1 MLIKET
7 CKEQEER
14 IRRASPYGQ
23 LKSWKL
29 FRFMV
34 KSNDDVRQEQFAMQ
48 LISEISQIFKI
59 KKLPLWLK
67 TYEIL
72 ATGPNCGLIDYI
84 NDAMSLDE
92 IHKKTDNQSLY
103 DFFVQSFGK
112 GKKRSK
118 SFKRAQK
125 AFLYSLAAYSLV
137 CYILQIKDR
146 HNQNI
151 MIDSEGHIIH
161 IDYGFLLS
169 NAPGKG
175 LKFEKAPFKLTEE
188 FVNVLRGTK
197 NKKFH
202 LFRNVMKMGFM
213 AL

>member
-1 MLIKET
+1 
-7 CKEQEER
+7 
-14 IRRASPYGQ
+14 
-23 LKSWKL
+23 
-29 FRFMV
+29 V

-48 LISEISQIFKI
+48 LISEIQQIFKL

-92 IHKKTDNQSLY
+92 IHKKTDNHSLY
-103 DFFVQSFGK
+103 DFFLKSFGN
-112 GKKRSK
+112 GKKKSK
-118 SFKRAQK
+118 TLKRAQK

-137 CYILQIKDR
+137 CYLLQVKDR

-188 FVNVLRGTK
+188 FV
-197 NKKFH
+197 
-202 LFRNVMKMGFM
+202 
-213 AL
+213 